1 MLQYHHRTLTPA
13 HPPPPLLPSFSPLPL
28 LPFPPYSPSLSATLL
43 RENVTLALVKS
54 KVLPLVEGAR
64 VAKGT
69 ARQSSQTGRL
79 ESAWAMYQE
88 CLKLAQCSV
97 SMSRKDRAEIQQ
109 LRGEA
114 ASSAALVAAKIGR
127 TRSKEMQTMVAT
139 ARSAMQASRTQQV
152 GGWV

>member
-1 MLQYHHRTLTPA
+1 M
-13 HPPPPLLPSFSPLPL
+13 
-28 LPFPPYSPSLSATLL
+28 TLL
-43 RENVTLALVKS
+43 RENVTIALVKS
-54 KVLPLVEGAR
+54 KVLPLIEGAR
-64 VAKGT
+64 IAKGT

-79 ESAWAMYQE
+79 ESSWAMYQE

-152 GGWV
+152 CVWV